1 MTNSHSIGAPSLAS
15 QRHLFDIP
23 DEVAFLNCAYISPLP
38 KTSLMAD
45 EQGVRRKSR
54 PWTVAPADFF
64 TSSETDRKMF
74 ADFINAQDDDIA
86 FTEGVSYCMQQ
97 SS

>member
-1 MTNSHSIGAPSLAS
+1 MTNLDSIEAPALAS

-38 KTSLMAD
+38 KASLMAG
-45 EQGVRRKSR
+45 EQGLRRKSR

-64 TSSETDRKMF
+64 TSSETVRKLF
-74 ADFINAQDDDIA
+74 ADLINAQADDIA
-86 FTEGVSYCMQQ
+86 FTAAVS
-97 SS
+97 